1 MGSGAPTGIA
11 QYPPQGSGPSQKG
24 GTNPSMPQPMP
35 YAPRPMPYNPP
46 PQMGNP
52 QMGNPQKGGAGPSPM
67 VYNPSPDMGAAQ
79 NFRPP
84 NMLTPAEYG
93 GAEVPTPPM
102 VDPIEER
109 GLGIDEM
116 SRRFNEKAAAAA
128 RAKTYRPRPLPY
140 DPNVMGQ
147 LDPQVRR
154 DFFTKMR
161 QDRGGMPQPNR
172 RGQRG
177 AMLKQRLAEGGANPR
192 QVRRIMQMRRKIG
205 QMRRDGQNI
214 PKKLMRRF
222 QQQRRNFTD
231 NPRVPPTSARR
242 IMPSPVKG
250 GAMSPQL
257 LDRIAQMQRPPR

>member
-102 VDPIEER
+102 MDPVEA
-109 GLGIDEM
+109 GGVGIDRM
-116 SRRFNEKAAAAA
+116 SKP
-128 RAKTYRPRPLPY
+128 YRRPLPF

-161 QDRGGMPQPNR
+161 QDREGPSPMPSR
-172 RGQRG
+172 RGN
-177 AMLKQRLAEGGANPR
+177 MLRQKLTEGGASPR

-222 QQQRRNFTD
+222 QKQRRNFTD
-231 NPRVPPTSARR
+231 TQRVPPTSARR

>member
-24 GTNPSMPQPMP
+24 GTNPSMPQPTP

-46 PQMGNP
+46 P

-84 NMLTPAEYG
+84 NIMTPAEYG
-93 GAEVPTPPM
+93 SAEVPTPPM
-102 VDPIEER
+102 MDPVEA
-109 GLGIDEM
+109 GGVGIDQM
-116 SRRFNEKAAAAA
+116 SRPS
-128 RAKTYRPRPLPY
+128 RPRPLPYDIDRPSRPLPY

-172 RGQRG
+172 RGQKG
-177 AMLKQRLAEGGANPR
+177 SMLRQKLTEGGASPR

-205 QMRRDGQNI
+205 QMRRDGQRI
-214 PKKLMRRF
+214 PGKLMRRF

-231 NPRVPPTSARR
+231 TQRVPPTSARR

-257 LDRIAQMQRPPR
+257 LDRIAQMQRRPR

>member
-52 QMGNPQKGGAGPSPM
+52 QKGGAGP
-67 VYNPSPDMGAAQ
+67 

-84 NMLTPAEYG
+84 NIMTPAEYG

-102 VDPIEER
+102 MDPVEA
-109 GLGIDEM
+109 GGVGIDRM
-116 SRRFNEKAAAAA
+116 SKP
-128 RAKTYRPRPLPY
+128 YRPPVIDRRRPLPY

-154 DFFTKMR
+154 DFFNKMR
-161 QDRGGMPQPNR
+161 QDRGPQMPQP
-172 RGQRG
+172 
-177 AMLKQRLAEGGANPR
+177 L
-192 QVRRIMQMRRKIG
+192 
-205 QMRRDGQNI
+205 
-214 PKKLMRRF
+214 
-222 QQQRRNFTD
+222 
-231 NPRVPPTSARR
+231 
-242 IMPSPVKG
+242 
-250 GAMSPQL
+250 PQ
-257 LDRIAQMQRPPR
+257 